1 MRNWLRFFE
10 FSSTKPARLPSIDDV
25 GTLRGRRVLLRA
37 SLNAPVKDGVVTER
51 FRINQA
57 VPEIK
62 SLQSKGAKVVVIGHI
77 GREPEESL
85 EPVFQVLK
93 ELVGAK
99 WGGPLDRNSASQTRN
114 LSEGEVLLFDNL
126 RRDDRESA
134 NDDSFAVELAELA
147 DFYVNDA
154 FSDSH
159 RAHSSIVGVPK
170 HLPSYF
176 GSSFIR
182 EYEALCKALT
192 PKSPSIF
199 ILGGAKF
206 ETKMP
211 LVKKMAEKYDKVFI
225 GGALA
230 NDIFKA
236 KGLSVG
242 ESLVSEV
249 SLTGDDLLKNAK
261 ILIPVDVITDG
272 PEGQRTVSPED
283 VKAEEKIMDAGPA
296 SINMLSPYI
305 KSAKSILWN
314 GPLGNFEN
322 GFASSTEELAKLIA
336 GSEAES
342 TIGGGDTIASI
353 HRLAIDDKFSFVST
367 AGGAMLTFLETG
379 TLPAIDAIN
388 KR

>member
-10 FSSTKPARLPSIDDV
+10 FSSTKPTRLPSIDDV

-37 SLNAPVKDGVVTER
+37 SLNVPIKDGVVTER
-51 FRINQA
+51 FRIKQA
-57 VPEIK
+57 LPAIK
-62 SLQSKGAKVVVIGHI
+62 SLQNQGAKVVVIGHI
-77 GREPEESL
+77 GRESEETL

-93 ELVGAK
+93 EFVGAK
-99 WGGPLDRNSASQTRN
+99 WGGVLDQNSASKTRD
-114 LSEGEVLLFDNL
+114 LSEGEVLLFENL
-126 RRDDRESA
+126 RRDHREGD
-134 NDDSFAVELAELA
+134 NDDSFAVELAALA

-159 RAHSSIVGVPK
+159 REHSSIVGVPK

-176 GSSFIR
+176 GPSFIK
-182 EYEALCKALT
+182 EYEALCKALN
-192 PKSPSIF
+192 PESPSIF
-199 ILGGAKF
+199 VLGGAKF

-236 KGLSVG
+236 KGLPVG
-242 ESLVSEV
+242 QSLVSSV
-249 SLTGDDLLKNAK
+249 SLAGDDLLKNSK
-261 ILIPVDVITDG
+261 IIIPVDVVTSG
-272 PEGQRTVSPED
+272 PEGQRTIRPED
-283 VKAEEKIMDAGPA
+283 VTAEEKIMDAGPA
-296 SINMLSPYI
+296 SISMVSPYI

-314 GPLGNFEN
+314 GPLGNFEQ

-336 GSEAES
+336 ES
-342 TIGGGDTIASI
+342 SGKSVIGGGDTIASI
-353 HRLAIDDKFSFVST
+353 HRLEIDDKFTFVST

-379 TLPAIDAIN
+379 TLPAIDAIK